1 MYDPPCA
8 FACRDAIAPH
18 RLNCSTVEP
27 KPRER
32 RHGGHKPKFKTTP
45 ACFATDDSYLQS
57 MAWCIQ
63 ARCDDLETWAIDK
76 FWGADVIW
84 NQADHHETPRL
95 GFHDALSQ
103 AGKAPNEEME
113 EHEVLTGAKLVPDKD
128 WDRAF
133 AMVRTFA
140 RVETSNSKYGII
152 VVLTAVLLPI
162 FMTLLS
168 SLASST
174 TLEAFV
180 LTQLIHPPLWGQR
193 HLVPL
198 PLDVGLLPTRGQMAF
213 ISFQFLLNFALSIF
227 GYSSV
232 GSAWSVDNVRKL
244 EFFANRVGILSFA
257 NLAVAILYATR
268 NNPLV
273 RLTGWSYSSF
283 LLYHRR
289 TAYLCVLQALLH
301 SGIWLALHIHVLPKK
316 FAQAYWTIGT
326 LSMVAW
332 CLIVPLSVLFVRR
345 RYYEFFLNMHVLLAS
360 LSVAGCYYHIYFKFS
375 HAYGYE
381 NWIYLASLIWVVER
395 LARLAKLAKNG
406 IRRAAITVIDDEY
419 IAVTVP
425 GVKATG
431 YAYLYFPSLSWRV
444 WENHPFSISVVM
456 EGPEFRNLTKY
467 EQLEILPRLH
477 VLARS
482 SPEDKRILV
491 KRLKEQGEIVA
502 VTGDGTNDAPAL
514 KTADVGFSMGIA
526 GTEVAKEASAIILM
540 DDNFNSIVKALMW
553 GRAVNDAVKRFLQFQ
568 LTVNITAVVL
578 TFVTSVSSN
587 GGEGAVSV
595 LTAVQLLWVNL
606 IMDTLAALALAT
618 DPPQKS
624 VLLRKPE
631 RRNASIISTT
641 MWKMIIGQA
650 IYQLAITFMLFY
662 GYDHLDLVKNEMNLS
677 PERFEAQVRT
687 LVFNTFVWM
696 QIFNQWNNR
705 RLDNRFNIFEGLTQN
720 YFFVAI
726 SSIMIGGQILIIFV
740 GGAALSIAPD
750 KQTALMWGIAIVLG
764 FLSIPFG
771 IVIRLI
777 PDEFVERLIPDY
789 LKRKSKESGPKLTVD
804 DEEFGQYPEAL
815 ADVRDELTFL
825 KRMKGGRLNN
835 LKFAVQHPRETF
847 VTYSRSPTHSRSNS
861 VINPAPPAT
870 PPRQA
875 SISEAPPAP
884 TPESRR
890 RSRSNRSRS
899 NSALGA
905 PTVMAGLIA
914 AGVAANWTPNDPR
927 RNRSDAGLAGESRD
941 GISRQNSTSGHVSIQ
956 EEGHE
961 VECPAAAK
969 GQTESTS
976 STGGAQ
982 H

>member
-1 MYDPPCA
+1 MAPQASAWKGAVSSLAIALTISCQLIGYAVAHGHGEGSAHGLIGYGIHMYDPPCA

-18 RLNCSTVEP
+18 RLSCSTVEP

-32 RHGGHKPKFKTTP
+32 RHGGHESKFKTTP

-57 MAWCIQ
+57 LAWCIQ
-63 ARCDDLETWAIDK
+63 ARCDELETWTIDK

-162 FMTLLS
+162 FITLLS

-180 LTQLIHPPLWGQR
+180 LTQLIYPPLWGQR

-213 ISFQFLLNFALSIF
+213 ISFQFLLNLALSIF

-283 LLYHRR
+283 LLYHRW

-332 CLIVPLSVLFVRR
+332 CLMVPLSVLFVRR
-345 RYYEFFLNMHVLLAS
+345 RYYEFFLNMHVLLAL

-444 WENHPFSISVVM
+444 WENHPFSIS
-456 EGPEFRNLTKY
+456 
-467 EQLEILPRLH
+467 
-477 VLARS
+477 S
-482 SPEDKRILV
+482 SI
-491 KRLKEQGEIVA
+491 Q
-502 VTGDGTNDAPAL
+502 DGTALDYAPDAEGDLPFEL
-514 KTADVGFSMGIA
+514 VGSDS
-526 GTEVAKEASAIILM
+526 EASADLEKERANDFDDTSHEQRSLHPDSIPLTPVTPQTPHSGTALLAHEEQDDDEM
-540 DDNFNSIVKALMW
+540 DDEERSKNTSPIPCLT
-553 GRAVNDAVKRFLQFQ
+553 FLIRWEKGQTAR
-568 LTVNITAVVL
+568 LAATPSLPVLVETAPPPLSLNRYATDPHVVCVIGGAGITAVNPL
-578 TFVTSVSSN
+578 
-587 GGEGAVSV
+587 
-595 LTAVQLLWVNL
+595 
-606 IMDTLAALALAT
+606 LAAR
-618 DPPQKS
+618 S
-624 VLLRKPE
+624 
-631 RRNASIISTT
+631 
-641 MWKMIIGQA
+641 
-650 IYQLAITFMLFY
+650 
-662 GYDHLDLVKNEMNLS
+662 
-677 PERFEAQVRT
+677 
-687 LVFNTFVWM
+687 
-696 QIFNQWNNR
+696 
-705 RLDNRFNIFEGLTQN
+705 RLPHAR
-720 YFFVAI
+720 
-726 SSIMIGGQILIIFV
+726 
-740 GGAALSIAPD
+740 
-750 KQTALMWGIAIVLG
+750 TALYWACRSSALVTHVGVDKLTGPGLDVNVRVGARWDVREVLG
-764 FLSIPFG
+764 QETSRRG
-771 IVIRLI
+771 GDIV
-777 PDEFVERLIPDY
+777 VVV
-789 LKRKSKESGPKLTVD
+789 SGPAGMADEVRRVIVD
-804 DEEFGQYPEAL
+804 
-815 ADVRDELTFL
+815 
-825 KRMKGGRLNN
+825 
-835 LKFAVQHPRETF
+835 
-847 VTYSRSPTHSRSNS
+847 
-861 VINPAPPAT
+861 IN
-870 PPRQA
+870 RGL
-875 SISEAPPAP
+875 
-884 TPESRR
+884 RR
-890 RSRSNRSRS
+890 R
-899 NSALGA
+899 
-905 PTVMAGLIA
+905 
-914 AGVAANWTPNDPR
+914 GV
-927 RNRSDAGLAGESRD
+927 
-941 GISRQNSTSGHVSIQ
+941 SGVVRLV
-956 EEGHE
+956 EE
-961 VECPAAAK
+961 CF
-969 GQTESTS
+969 SW
-976 STGGAQ
+976 
-982 H
+982 